1 MGKGNKNNWNS
12 KNQSQQSKQNAPRS
26 KKVIKPEAL
35 VVNES
40 NKYVLGGYFSL
51 GLNNFYKTILLV
63 FAKTGIKVMSD
74 NGNILYDDEKI
85 GQVLNTLYKSTL
97 SPRPKFEPFEQAWA
111 KNFKLN
117 SNQQV
122 ALQKLLF
129 HHFPVL
135 GPIMADEEAYKVI
148 KTKKSNVTDTYSMT
162 LGVSLPECLKVISII
177 AQGLV
182 DCRNTEVH
190 YYPYNSLEDL
200 ARQYLVQADIVRY
213 LNKALVASRRIDKK
227 RNCIETEKMEF
238 LTGYA
243 NVDSLNRY
251 LDKWNFYPKYDQ
263 MPKQDADGNIL
274 YVQATDKQGNPL
286 FDKGENPKY
295 KQERDRFGNLLYN
308 RDGSPKYEEQK
319 MMVERNDFFYR
330 IGGESTIKKNTE
342 TYSTLTGFGLAYFCT
357 LFLSKTQAKQMLTD
371 IKLFERSPYPQELN
385 DIIRDM
391 LSIYRLRSP
400 RGRKLEGSDNQVTL
414 ALDLLNEL
422 RKCPKELYDV
432 LSPDGQ
438 AFFEDEVKRPNERT
452 PEVVKRFRSMDRFP
466 FLALRYIDETGVFDN
481 IRFQVQ
487 LGKLRYKFYPK
498 TCINGEEEI
507 RSLQKEINGYG
518 KLQEI
523 ELERKSKYVDL
534 LQTTAEKSVKIEHE
548 DMYLNL
554 LQIERDNANSKPY
567 ITDSKA
573 FYNIHN
579 NRIGLFWNELEYV
592 DGKTNQHVVKPQ
604 KGDYLPS
611 LSDVQDGKASVD
623 MPAPMAM
630 LSVYELP
637 ALIFYQ
643 YLLSQQHEMTNHTAE
658 DIIIGKYN
666 RLKQFFLDVSN
677 GTLQPL
683 GKKALLAETL
693 RMQYELKINEIPD
706 KLQDYL
712 TGKNINIDS
721 KKLKLTRDILA
732 NRLRKAIRRRDT
744 YVDDRK
750 KIGDKENR
758 YGKDS
763 YVDVRHGSLARY
775 LSESFMEWQPTEQN
789 GRDKLTGLNFSK
801 LQAELATFDSAEKY
815 APIKDMLQKAHL
827 LSGNIA
833 HPFLNNILG
842 KTIRNIEE
850 LYLLYLNAEIKHL
863 RKLFGIDNSINDADI
878 KFDNLKLTNPDY
890 TKLPFIHGEKKWEQR
905 NADYYKQLAK
915 RYLEI
920 DGKRAAMLLPDGIFT
935 DYIVKI
941 LRNGYASNT
950 QLQECIKDEQLVNN
964 VSYLINVFYQCQM
977 KDNSQ
982 PFYFSSKRVSET
994 EEIPTRFVHFYDLF
1008 NILNNVK
1015 KRNAYV
1021 KIPMTASQIIKR
1033 FSDFAFDDDN
1043 NRIELIGPNRKTLK
1057 DAKGNIRYKKQ
1068 IQVEIEERVEA
1079 MTFKERG
1086 NHKTLD
1092 DAKDA
1097 MMRKLK
1103 HAVSEVKNNER
1114 TIRRYKAQDMVLF
1127 LMADKLISDSVAT
1140 GKVDKLK
1147 KFKLEN
1153 VCHDDFLS
1161 QTVNFELPFAVGN
1174 ETVFICQEGMSLKN
1188 YGEFY
1193 RLLSDDRLPSLLEKL
1208 IAAKKK
1214 DGGSVIV
1221 DYNSLMGE
1229 LASYDIHRSRIF
1241 NAVHELEKFI
1251 VSQKEFK
1258 IFLNNPDDKRFYIG
1272 EDKTRDPKRNN
1283 FRELLYLL
1291 EKSDEDI
1298 LSSDAKE
1305 LLISIRNAFSHNHYG
1320 IDFEKIATPELMKKS
1335 TLMHEATDGD
1345 VTEKMTTIATL
1356 IVARMKELQKL
1367 VCKGL
1372 Y

>member
-1 MGKGNKNNWNS
+1 MGKGNNNNWNS
-12 KNQSQQSKQNAPRS
+12 KKLSQQSKQNAQQP
-26 KKVIKPEAL
+26 KKVKKPEAL
-35 VVNES
+35 IVNE
-40 NKYVLGGYFSL
+40 NNRYVLGGYFSL

-63 FAKTGIKVMSD
+63 FAKTGIKVMND

-97 SPRPKFEPFEQAWA
+97 SPRPKFEPFEQTWA

-135 GPIMADEEAYKVI
+135 GPIMADEEVYKVI

-182 DCRNTEVH
+182 DCRNTDVH
-190 YYPYNSLEDL
+190 YYPYNSLDDL
-200 ARQYLVQADIVRY
+200 ARQYLVQTDIVRY

-227 RNCIETEKMEF
+227 RNSIETEKMEF

-243 NVDSLNRY
+243 NVDSLNKY
-251 LDKWNFYPKYDQ
+251 LDKWKFYPKYDQ
-263 MPKQDADGNIL
+263 MPKRDADGNIL
-274 YVQATDKQGNPL
+274 YVQVTDKQGNPL
-286 FDKGENPKY
+286 FDKEGNPKY
-295 KQERDRFGNLLYN
+295 KQECDRFGKLLYN
-308 RDGSPKYEEQK
+308 RDGSPKFEEQK
-319 MMVERNDFFYR
+319 LMVERNDFFYR

-342 TYSTLTGFGLAYFCT
+342 TYSTLTGFGLAYFCAI
-357 LFLSKTQAKQMLTD
+357 FLSKPQAKQMLTD

-414 ALDLLNEL
+414 ALDILNEL
-422 RKCPKELYDV
+422 RKCPKELYDI
-432 LSPDGQ
+432 LSSEGR

-466 FLALRYIDETGVFDN
+466 FLALRYIDETGAFDN

-523 ELERKSKYVDL
+523 ELRRKSEYGDL
-534 LQTTAEKSVKIEHE
+534 LQISAEKAVKIEHE
-548 DMYLNL
+548 DIYLDL
-554 LQIERDNANSKPY
+554 IQFEKDKADSQPY
-567 ITDSKA
+567 VTDCKA

-592 DGKTNQHVVKPQ
+592 DGKTNQQVTKPQ
-604 KGDYLPS
+604 KGDYIPN
-611 LSDVQDGKASVD
+611 LSDVKGGKAPVD
-623 MPAPMAM
+623 MPAPMVM

-637 ALIFYQ
+637 ALIFYH
-643 YLLSQQHEMTNHTAE
+643 YLYSQQKEAMNPTAE
-658 DIIIGKYN
+658 DIIICKYY
-666 RLKQFFLDVSN
+666 RLKQFFQDVSD
-677 GTLQPL
+677 GTFLPY
-683 GKKALLAETL
+683 GKKYLLAETL
-693 RMQYELKINEIPD
+693 RIQYGLGINEIPD

-721 KKLKLTRDILA
+721 KKLELTQDILA
-732 NRLRKAIRRRDT
+732 NRLRRAIRRRDN
-744 YVDDRK
+744 YKDDRK

-775 LSESFMEWQPTEQN
+775 LSESFMEWQPTEQK
-789 GRDKLTGLNFSK
+789 GRDKLTGMNFSK
-801 LQAELATFDSAEKY
+801 LQAELATFSSAEKY
-815 APIKDMLQKAHL
+815 ASIKDMLQKAHL
-827 LSGNIA
+827 LSGNIP
-833 HPFLNNILG
+833 HPFLNNILD

-850 LYLLYLNAEIKHL
+850 LYLFYLNAEIKYL
-863 RKLFGIDNSINDADI
+863 RKLFAIDNNIKDADI
-878 KFDNLKLTNPDY
+878 KFDKLKLTNPDY

-941 LRNGYASNT
+941 LRNDYTSNA
-950 QLQECIKDEQLVNN
+950 QLQEYLKDELLANN
-964 VSYLINVFYQCQM
+964 VSYLIKIFYQYQL

-994 EEIPTRFVHFYDLF
+994 EEIPTQFVHFYDLF

-1021 KIPMTASQIIKR
+1021 KIPMTVSQIIKR
-1033 FSDFAFDDDN
+1033 FTDFALDDDKD
-1043 NRIELIGPNRKTLK
+1043 RIELISPNKKPLK
-1057 DAKGNIRYKKQ
+1057 DAHGNIRYKKQ
-1068 IQVEIEERVEA
+1068 ILVEIEERVEA
-1079 MTFKERG
+1079 MTFKEKG

-1103 HAVSEVKNNER
+1103 HAVSEVKDNER

-1140 GKVDKLK
+1140 GKVDKLQ

-1161 QTVNFELPFAVGN
+1161 QTVNFEIPFAVGD
-1174 ETVFICQEGMSLKN
+1174 ETVFICQDGMSLKN

-1214 DGGSVIV
+1214 DKGNVTV

-1241 NAVHELEKFI
+1241 NAIHELEKY
-1251 VSQKEFK
+1251 VVTQKEFK
-1258 IFLNNPDDKRFYIG
+1258 QFLNNPNDKRFYIA

-1320 IDFEKIATPELMKKS
+1320 IDFDKIATSELLKKS

-1345 VTEKMTTIATL
+1345 ATEKLTTIATL
-1356 IVARMKELQKL
+1356 IATRMKELQKL
-1367 VCKGL
+1367 VCDGL
-1372 Y
+1372 N

>member
-1 MGKGNKNNWNS
+1 MGNYYKKGNNVPQ
-12 KNQSQQSKQNAPRS
+12 NQKGKPHLTG
-26 KKVIKPEAL
+26 KVQKPQAL
-35 VVNES
+35 VVNEG

-63 FAKTGIKVMSD
+63 FAKTGIKVMSG
-74 NGNILYDDEKI
+74 NGNILYSEEKI
-85 GQVLNTLYKSTL
+85 GQVLNTLFKSTL
-97 SPRPKFEPFEQAWA
+97 SPRPKFEAFEQAWA
-111 KNFKLN
+111 VNFKLTA
-117 SNQQV
+117 NQQV
-122 ALQKLLF
+122 TLQKLLF

-162 LGVSLPECLKVISII
+162 LGVTLSECLKAISII

-182 DCRNTEVH
+182 DCRNTDVH
-190 YYPYNSLEDL
+190 YHPYNSLDDL
-200 ARQYLVQADIVRY
+200 ARQYHVQSDIVRY

-227 RNCIETEKMEF
+227 RNSIETVKMEF

-243 NVDSLNRY
+243 NVDALNKY
-251 LDKWNFYPKYDQ
+251 LDKWHFYPKYDQ
-263 MPKQDADGNIL
+263 MPKRDADGNIL
-274 YVQATDKQGNPL
+274 YVQSTDKQGNPL
-286 FDKGENPKY
+286 FDKQGNPMY
-295 KQERDRFGNLLYN
+295 KQERDRNGKFLKNA
-308 RDGSPKYEEQK
+308 DGSPKYEEQK
-319 MMVERNDFFYR
+319 IMVERNDFFYR
-330 IGGESTIKKNTE
+330 IGGESTIAKKPEIYT
-342 TYSTLTGFGLAYFCT
+342 TLTGFGLAYFCT
-357 LFLSKTQAKQMLTD
+357 LFLSKPQAKQMLTD

-400 RGRKLEGSDNQVTL
+400 KGKKLEGGDNQVTL
-414 ALDLLNEL
+414 ALDILNEL

-432 LSPDGQ
+432 LSAKGQ
-438 AFFEDEVKRPNERT
+438 TFFEDEVKRSNERT
-452 PEVVKRFRSMDRFP
+452 PEVVKRFRSKDRFS
-466 FLALRYIDETGVFDN
+466 FLALRYIDEMGVFDN

-487 LGKLRYKFYPK
+487 LGKLRFKFYPK
-498 TCINGEEEI
+498 TCINGEEDV

-523 ELERKSKYVDL
+523 ELERKSKYGPL
-534 LQTTAEKSVKIEHE
+534 LQVSAEKSVKIEHE
-548 DMYLNL
+548 DMYLDL
-554 LQIERDNANSKPY
+554 LQFERDKADSKPY

-579 NRIGLFWNELEYV
+579 NRIGLYWKELEYA
-592 DGKTNQHVVKPQ
+592 DSKNNQQVVKPQ

-611 LSDVQDGKASVD
+611 LLDVKEGKAPVD

-637 ALIFYQ
+637 ALIFYH
-643 YLLSQQHEMTNHTAE
+643 YLRSQQKDIVNPTAE
-658 DIIIGKYN
+658 DIIIDKYY
-666 RLKQFFLDVSN
+666 RLKRFFMDVCN
-677 GTLQPL
+677 GTLAPFE
-683 GKKALLAETL
+683 KKKLLVETL
-693 RMQYELKINEIPD
+693 SSQYGLGINEIPE
-706 KLQDYL
+706 KLKDYL
-712 TGKNINIDS
+712 TGKNINIES
-721 KKLKLTRDILA
+721 KKLKLTQDILA
-732 NRLRKAIRRRDT
+732 TRLKKAIRRRDG
-744 YVDDRK
+744 YKDDRK

-775 LSESFMEWQPTEQN
+775 LSRSFMEWQPTELN

-815 APIKDMLQKAHL
+815 ASLKDMLQKARL
-827 LSGNIA
+827 LSGSIA

-842 KTIRNIEE
+842 KAIRNIEE
-850 LYLLYLNAEIKHL
+850 LYLLYLNEEIKYL
-863 RKLFGIDNSINDADI
+863 RKLFAIDSNVKDASI
-878 KFDNLKLTNPDY
+878 KFEKLKLTAPNY
-890 TKLPFIHGEKKWEQR
+890 TKLPFIRGEKKWEQR
-905 NADYYKQLAK
+905 NAEYYRQLAG
-915 RYLEI
+915 RYLET
-920 DGKRAAMLLPDGIFT
+920 DGRRAAMFLPDGIFT
-935 DYIVKI
+935 GVIAQM
-941 LRNGYASNT
+941 LRNNYSSNVP
-950 QLQECIKDEQLVNN
+950 LQEFLKDEQLVNN
-964 VSYLINVFYQCQM
+964 VSYLIKAFFQYQL

-982 PFYFSSKRVSET
+982 PFYFSSKKVAE

-1015 KRNAYV
+1015 ERNAYKKV
-1021 KIPMTASQIIKR
+1021 PMTASQIIKR
-1033 FSDFAFDDDN
+1033 FSDFALDEDGD
-1043 NRIELIGPNRKTLK
+1043 RIELIGPNKKPMK
-1057 DAKGNIRYKKQ
+1057 DANGNIRYKKQ

-1079 MTFKERG
+1079 MTYKEKG

-1092 DAKDA
+1092 EAKDA

-1103 HAVSEVKNNER
+1103 HAVSEVKDNER
-1114 TIRRYKAQDMVLF
+1114 AIRRYKAQDMVLF

-1140 GKVDKLK
+1140 GKVDKLQ

-1161 QTVNFELPFAVGN
+1161 QTVNFEIPFAVGC
-1174 ETVFICQEGMSLKN
+1174 ETVCICQEGMSLKN

-1208 IAAKKK
+1208 AAAKKK
-1214 DGGSVIV
+1214 DGKSVTV

-1229 LASYDIHRSRIF
+1229 LASYNIHRSRIF
-1241 NAVHELEKFI
+1241 NAVHELEKY
-1251 VSQKEFK
+1251 VVTQREFK
-1258 IFLNNPDDKRFYIG
+1258 QFLDDPSDKRFYI
-1272 EDKTRDPKRNN
+1272 DDDMTRDPKRNN

-1298 LSSDAKE
+1298 LKSEAKE
-1305 LLISIRNAFSHNHYG
+1305 ILISIRNAFGHNHYG
-1320 IDFEKIATPELMKKS
+1320 IDFDKIATPEMMKKT
-1335 TLMHEATDGD
+1335 TLMHEVADGD
-1345 VTEKMTTIATL
+1345 ATEKLTTIATL
-1356 IVARMKELQKL
+1356 IAKRMEELQNL